1 MIHANRTNA
10 NEPSHDAPL
19 PDCRTLFRSD
29 AKLRRELDA
38 FAGLCAAARAAGRDP
53 EKLSNGLLHALVF
66 EARNAAGSVGKASL
80 CALGRK
86 GRVRRDLSN
95 EDVRACV
102 ASLLSFA
109 AKGGELTE
117 REFAAREAEFS
128 AAVGGPAPEVFRR
141 LVAAA
146 FPAKAVAVPS
156 DADFAALLRGL
167 AAAGRAEPLPA
178 GATWL
183 ARCRAVHD
191 AIRAEWAWPD
201 AAARSALA
209 RRLAAE
215 AVAADRAAAEKAAK
229 AAEEAALFA
238 EETSAAAE

>member
-19 PDCRTLFRSD
+19 PDCRTLYRSD

-102 ASLLSFA
+102 ASLLAFA

-128 AAVGGPAPEVFRR
+128 AAVGGSAIAQWLPGGNLGSRMV
-141 LVAAA
+141 
-146 FPAKAVAVPS
+146 
-156 DADFAALLRGL
+156 
-167 AAAGRAEPLPA
+167 EPLMPGDVVNIPA
-178 GATWL
+178 GVKHWHGAAPDSWFQHL
-183 ARCRAVHD
+183 AIEVPGEGGRC
-191 AIRAEWAWPD
+191 
-201 AAARSALA
+201 AL
-209 RRLAAE
+209 
-215 AVAADRAAAEKAAK
+215 
-229 AAEEAALFA
+229 
-238 EETSAAAE
+238 